1 MPFESLFISLSN
13 AGPLGIFL
21 LSVITNASILFPIP
35 ILEIALFASG
45 SVNFLG
51 LGIFSPLVF
60 GFAAGIGAGFGEL
73 SGYFLGRGGRKIL
86 KKFKEKE
93 AEKIFLFGK
102 KLEKKGFF
110 ALIFFA
116 FFPFPFD
123 LVGIAAGL
131 VKFPLKVFII
141 GCAIGK
147 SFRYSIIAYAGYFG
161 MSWLMGLL

>member
-1 MPFESLFISLSN
+1 MTIESLFISLSN
-13 AGPLGIFL
+13 AGPIGIFL

-35 ILEIALFASG
+35 ILEIVLFTCG
-45 SVNFLG
+45 QINFFG
-51 LGIFSPLVF
+51 LGIFSPIVF
-60 GFAAGIGAGFGEL
+60 GCAAGLGAGIGEL

-86 KKFKEKE
+86 KKFNAKQ
-93 AEKIFLFGK
+93 AEEIFMFGK
-102 KLEKKGFF
+102 KLESKGFF

-131 VKFPLKVFII
+131 IKFKIHLFMI

-147 SFRYSIIAYAGYFG
+147 SVRYSIIAYAGYFG